1 MIAYIVT
8 GSNDKSVKV
17 RIYPELKVTQA
28 INVHDSYVNSDAIS
42 MDNTYTFS
50 GLNDKTIKVWN
61 LYNNKIE
68 FELKECIRY

>member
-50 GLNDKTIKVWN
+50 GLNDKTIKV
-61 LYNNKIE
+61 
-68 FELKECIRY
+68 